1 MPQIQGKPLSEESC
15 NNGNPLCRR
24 NVLPDSMQL
33 YILIT
38 KRHPATVAR
47 LTFGLGQDHD
57 RGCNQAGVDTQ
68 GDTSKR
74 IKLALL
80 SPIPEAPLA
89 IDVAHGQAAIQ
100 TD

>member
-1 MPQIQGKPLSEESC
+1 
-15 NNGNPLCRR
+15 
-24 NVLPDSMQL
+24 MQL

-38 KRHPATVAR
+38 ERHPATVAR

-57 RGCNQAGVDTQ
+57 RGLPLALSCNQAGVETQ

-80 SPIPEAPLA
+80 SPIPETPLA